1 MKLFLFSFFVLL
13 CGINTHAQNYRP
25 FFTKGKVWH
34 YAIKD
39 LVDGDKSHEPYR
51 FTVAVAGDTVKGG
64 RVCTKLSVTDLQYP
78 EKSFNTVAFEEDG
91 KVYKYSSNDARLYF
105 DFAEPFEHTFHILFS
120 GLVNEYDGTDEIS
133 IGCKTFK
140 RWRIDNIEELVQ
152 DVPRLLW
159 DIYVLD
165 GVGTDFGSFIG
176 LPYHYGENDYV
187 CLEYCDF
194 GDGDVIS
201 ADSFSRSSTYLD
213 IKATDEA
220 TEVVNNKKNDDRCIN
235 VSSHVYIKNGK
246 KFLSNSYYDK
256 F

>member
-1 MKLFLFSFFVLL
+1 MKLFLLSFFVLL

-78 EKSFNTVAFEEDG
+78 EKSFNTVAYEEDG
-91 KVYKYSSNDARLYF
+91 KVYEYYSNDACLYF

-120 GLVNEYDGTDEIS
+120 GDVNRHNGADEVS
-133 IGCKTFK
+133 IGGKIFK
-140 RWRIDNIEELVQ
+140 RWRIDNIEELEQ
-152 DVPRLLW
+152 DVSRLLW

-176 LPYHYGENDYV
+176 FPYNYGENDYV

-201 ADSFSRSSTYLD
+201 ADSFSRGRTYLD
-213 IKATDEA
+213 IKAIDEDSKDI
-220 TEVVNNKKNDDRCIN
+220 NNKNRDDRCVN
-235 VSSHVYIKNGK
+235 VSSHVYVKSGRKILRTRK
-246 KFLSNSYYDK
+246 
-256 F
+256 